1 MTFYGIQS
9 LQSIDL
15 PSSTVFTFRVSE
27 ETMFQFS
34 IFAYHLK
41 LNEICLRRYTIYIC
55 ASMNYLGYDFS
66 LAFLVNKKLVL
77 KKVLVKIP
85 EPINKKYFY
94 DFR

>member
-1 MTFYGIQS
+1 
-9 LQSIDL
+9 
-15 PSSTVFTFRVSE
+15 
-27 ETMFQFS
+27 
-34 IFAYHLK
+34 
-41 LNEICLRRYTIYIC
+41 
-55 ASMNYLGYDFS
+55 MNYLGYDFS